1 LRGIEGLRALAACSV
16 VAYHSWLYSTP
27 GGSPVQS
34 WPLTPILSNLAF
46 GVILF
51 FTLSGFLL
59 YRPFAASIMR
69 GNPLPSARRYLRN
82 RALRIIPAYLAI
94 LFLVALVLQSALTHG
109 SGGTLRSGA
118 LTQPRLLTENALLV
132 QGYQP
137 GSLLTGIGPAWSLA
151 VECVFYLLL
160 PGIALLGWLL
170 AGSTA
175 RQRRRRIAAL
185 APALLLLVVGI
196 SGKLVAAHAFD
207 PGAYHGWKADWQ
219 SVVERSFWCQADLFA
234 FGMALAVVR
243 VDAENGITRF
253 ARGLR
258 FVAAPLA
265 LAAGALS
272 LRMTTLSDE
281 LGFSLYNTLMAVG
294 FACLLALVVL
304 PPRRANVPILVRIL
318 ETRPFVWA
326 GLISYSVFLWHEPIV
341 RWLEGHG
348 LTATGTAGLVGNTL
362 LLLTLTVALSTLTY
376 RWIELP
382 ALRQKGRASRRG
394 AVPEAPAEQVQAA
407 P

>member
-1 LRGIEGLRALAACSV
+1 M
-16 VAYHSWLYSTP
+16 AYHSWLYSTP
-27 GGSPVQS
+27 GRSPVQS
-34 WPLTPILSNLAF
+34 WPLTSVLSNLAF

-175 RQRRRRIAAL
+175 TRRRRRIAAL

-258 FVAAPLA
+258 LVAAPLA

>member
-175 RQRRRRIAAL
+175 RRRRRRIAAL

-258 FVAAPLA
+258 LVAAPLA
-265 LAAGALS
+265 LAAGVLS

>member
-258 FVAAPLA
+258 LVAAPLA
-265 LAAGALS
+265 LAAGVLS

-362 LLLTLTVALSTLTY
+362 LLLTLTVAPSTLTH